1 MLQID
6 GAEQKDCCMSSP
18 QHLSRKLTA
27 NYALIQSISN
37 MGYCCV
43 VYFAAVFLL
52 SRGFSNAEVGVTLA
66 IGSAVTLLA
75 QPFIAAFADRT
86 QRLSL
91 SQIIAGFLLLCLL
104 LGLLLLL
111 TPTLLVITAILYIL
125 LTCAYSCQV
134 PLITSM
140 AMEHVNAGTP
150 LNFSLARGVGSFAFA
165 ALALLVGIL
174 SDQYGGWIVVAIGMA
189 VSLVG
194 MVLVLRFPSAQRG
207 ELTQVRPEAEAVSF
221 GLFMRQNKLFMALV
235 GSVALLYFSHILIS
249 TYAIQIIN
257 RVGGTSSDLGI
268 ASAIS
273 GFLELPAMALFPLIM
288 KRIKRVGTIFV
299 WSSFFLVL
307 KTLVTM
313 LAPNVAWIY
322 VAQCLQFFAFAMFI
336 PASVYYVNEVIYGAN
351 KVKGQTSMV
360 LGMGI
365 SGMLGNFL
373 GGIMLDTSGGVG
385 FMLSVGLAV
394 STIGL
399 VLVVLFVKQ
408 IDARNSLAHVE
419 ATA

>member
-75 QPFIAAFADRT
+75 QPFIASFADRT

-207 ELTQVRPEAEAVSF
+207 EQTQVRPEAEAVSF

-235 GSVALLYFSHILIS
+235 GSVALLYFSHIQHLRDPDHQPRGWHKQRFRDRIGDQRLS
-249 TYAIQIIN
+249 RAASHGALPPDYEAHQAG
-257 RVGGTSSDLGI
+257 RHDLCLVELLLGAEDLGHN
-268 ASAIS
+268 
-273 GFLELPAMALFPLIM
+273 
-288 KRIKRVGTIFV
+288 V
-299 WSSFFLVL
+299 SS
-307 KTLVTM
+307 
-313 LAPNVAWIY
+313 
-322 VAQCLQFFAFAMFI
+322 QRCLDLCRAVFAVFRFRD
-336 PASVYYVNEVIYGAN
+336 VY
-351 KVKGQTSMV
+351 SC
-360 LGMGI
+360 LGLLCERGD
-365 SGMLGNFL
+365 LRR
-373 GGIMLDTSGGVG
+373 
-385 FMLSVGLAV
+385 
-394 STIGL
+394 
-399 VLVVLFVKQ
+399 Q
-408 IDARNSLAHVE
+408 
-419 ATA
+419 